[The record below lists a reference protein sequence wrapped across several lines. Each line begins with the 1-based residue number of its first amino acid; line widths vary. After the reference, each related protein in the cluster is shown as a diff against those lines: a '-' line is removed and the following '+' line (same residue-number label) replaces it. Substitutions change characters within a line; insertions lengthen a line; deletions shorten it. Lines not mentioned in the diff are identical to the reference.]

1 MHLLHVASIFCFN
14 PRTTQG
20 STFWVVPCI
29 VIMLVSILAHRVRL
43 PSLTRKIQTFVVSI
57 HAPTRGATCRASC
70 IVNRQGFNPRTHTGC
85 DSKISFCLSTE
96 LSFNPRT
103 HTGCD
108 VGLLVSVWRGGGF
121 NPRTHTG
128 CDAYRCS
135 PTSACSCFNPR
146 THTGCD
152 CVSFASTIIS
162 SCFNPRTHMGCDDEY
177 LEHLLDTAVSI
188 HAPTWGATVEQW

>member
-85 DSKISFCLSTE
+85 D
-96 LSFNPRT
+96 
-103 HTGCD
+103 
-108 VGLLVSVWRGGGF
+108 
-121 NPRTHTG
+121 
-128 CDAYRCS
+128 
-135 PTSACSCFNPR
+135 
-146 THTGCD
+146 

-162 SCFNPRTHMGCDDEY
+162 SCFNPRTHMGCDTARLRCHRMTSCFNPRTHMGCDGRAVVARQSD
-177 LEHLLDTAVSI
+177 LLFQSTHPHGVR
-188 HAPTWGATVEQW
+188 PLLLQCVQ